1 MKKERRV
8 KTKFRI
14 RKKIMGT
21 QKRPRLSLYKSL
33 TSLNV
38 QLIDDKEEKTLCS
51 VLMREGKNIASAKKL
66 GKLVAEEAK
75 KKSIK
80 QIVFDR
86 NAYRYH
92 GVVKALGES
101 AREHGLVF

>member
-1 MKKERRV
+1 MKKDRRL
-8 KTKFRI
+8 KKKFRI
-14 RKKIMGT
+14 RKKIIGT
-21 QKRPRLSLYKSL
+21 QQRPRLSLYKSL
-33 TSLNV
+33 TSLSV
-38 QLIDDKEEKTLCS
+38 QLIDDKEGKTLCS
-51 VLMREGKNIASAKKL
+51 VLMRKGKNIASAEKL
-66 GKLVAEEAK
+66 GKMVAEEAK

-80 QIVFDR
+80 EVVFDR